1 MFNRQ
6 TRINTDGGLGAQA
19 GTGPPL
25 GRQKQKRLGDLGP
38 VFKRP
43 AFTKTEPSE
52 RVGRH
57 RSWLL
62 LRPGDQRERQRRD
75 QTRVGDIAAV
85 RVGVRV
91 TVLGEK
97 RRCVM
102 NPRWMSRR
110 VPACWSSEVA
120 CYLTVIATAVLACSC
135 GSSAGAA
142 QPASGVTGAVAA
154 SCVGLTAREKY
165 RSARLVF
172 DGRMLAGATVGAGGH
187 RVLSSPARVAV
198 TRYLK
203 GHGPRIVRVQTA
215 VTTTS
220 NGVTENSEGIL
231 PRVGERWRIF
241 TDRSRQ
247 PLPTSDCNGSR
258 RLR

>member
-1 MFNRQ
+1 
-6 TRINTDGGLGAQA
+6 
-19 GTGPPL
+19 
-25 GRQKQKRLGDLGP
+25 
-38 VFKRP
+38 
-43 AFTKTEPSE
+43 
-52 RVGRH
+52 
-57 RSWLL
+57 
-62 LRPGDQRERQRRD
+62 
-75 QTRVGDIAAV
+75 
-85 RVGVRV
+85 V
-91 TVLGEK
+91 TVLGGE

-102 NPRWMSRR
+102 NSRWMSRR
-110 VPACWSSEVA
+110 VRGCWSSGLA
-120 CYLTVIATAVLACSC
+120 RYLGVLATAVLACSC
-135 GSSAGAA
+135 GASAGVAR
-142 QPASGVTGAVAA
+142 PASRVTHAGAA
-154 SCVGLTAREKY
+154 SCVGLTARQQY

-172 DGRMLAGATVGAGGH
+172 DGSMLAGATVVVGRH

-215 VTTTS
+215 VTAAS
-220 NGVTENSEGIL
+220 NGVTENSEGIT

>member
-1 MFNRQ
+1 V
-6 TRINTDGGLGAQA
+6 A
-19 GTGPPL
+19 G
-25 GRQKQKRLGDLGP
+25 
-38 VFKRP
+38 V
-43 AFTKTEPSE
+43 
-52 RVGRH
+52 V
-57 RSWLL
+57 
-62 LRPGDQRERQRRD
+62 RR
-75 QTRVGDIAAV
+75 GAAV
-85 RVGVRV
+85 RAGARV
-91 TVLGEK
+91 TVLGDK

-102 NPRWMSRR
+102 NSRWMSRL
-110 VPACWSSEVA
+110 VPACGSSGLA
-120 CYLTVIATAVLACSC
+120 RYSGVIAIAVLACSC

-142 QPASGVTGAVAA
+142 QPASGVTRAVAA
-154 SCVGLTAREKY
+154 SCVGLTARQEY

-187 RVLSSPARVAV
+187 RVLSSPARVTV
-198 TRYLK
+198 SRYLK

-215 VTTTS
+215 LTATS
-220 NGVTENSEGIL
+220 NGVTENSEGIM